1 LQPSEAAVSKRT
13 PYLEIALT
21 VAVMAFLAVIIAGG
35 LDQGSDEAAQV
46 TMRAE

>member
-1 LQPSEAAVSKRT
+1 MSKRT

-21 VAVMAFLAVIIAGG
+21 VAVLAFLAVIIAGG
-35 LDQGSDEAAQV
+35 FNQGGDQADQV

>member
-1 LQPSEAAVSKRT
+1 MSKRT

-21 VAVMAFLAVIIAGG
+21 VAVMVFLAVIIAGG
-35 LDQGSDEAAQV
+35 FNQNSDEAAQV